1 MTNLI
6 QLKGIL
12 ISLLFGILLLQGLW
26 IYDAYTER
34 QLHINNHMQS
44 AVNHAVEHYCRDIR
58 SMKDADKLLKSNI
71 TEELKHFNEHI
82 NFEVQ
87 LIDMPLTNISK
98 DLKQNMYF
106 NLHCHE
112 LNINK
117 TIIIQMKSKERYIFN
132 SIISWIGLSALFI
145 LLLFIF
151 TTLYFRNLSNQ
162 RQLQKM
168 KDEFISNMT
177 HELKTP
183 ISTISVASEILQ
195 NEKVNHDMKKIMRYA
210 EIIHEENNRLK
221 LLVDRVM
228 QVALFE
234 SGRMTFMLEP
244 TNIHELIQQTTQPL
258 ALLIQKRN
266 GSLSLNL
273 NASKSRVKA
282 DISHFKNI
290 ITNLVE
296 NAIKYNEN
304 EPIIT
309 ITTSNEKHKISISIK
324 DNGIG
329 MDAKNSKYIFEKYY
343 RIDPLNNQKTTGFGL
358 GLFYVSKVIKGHGA
372 NIEVKSELGK
382 GSEFIISMD
391 QA

>member
-1 MTNLI
+1 
-6 QLKGIL
+6 
-12 ISLLFGILLLQGLW
+12 
-26 IYDAYTER
+26 
-34 QLHINNHMQS
+34 
-44 AVNHAVEHYCRDIR
+44 
-58 SMKDADKLLKSNI
+58 
-71 TEELKHFNEHI
+71 
-82 NFEVQ
+82 
-87 LIDMPLTNISK
+87 
-98 DLKQNMYF
+98 
-106 NLHCHE
+106 
-112 LNINK
+112 
-117 TIIIQMKSKERYIFN
+117 
-132 SIISWIGLSALFI
+132 
-145 LLLFIF
+145 
-151 TTLYFRNLSNQ
+151 
-162 RQLQKM
+162 
-168 KDEFISNMT
+168 MT